1 MSSFTKSEDSTGEKS
16 PTTMRHHSYKEEDED
31 PEPSSDIDE
40 EEDEETEE
48 NPDNTTEQVPR
59 PSAKVTAPR
68 IELQPSDF
76 YFGVTLGEGAFA
88 RVVHAKSKTT
98 STEFAIKIMEKIH
111 IKRENKVKHVLM
123 ERKVLTMV
131 SHPFVIK

>member
-1 MSSFTKSEDSTGEKS
+1 MASVSIPKKGVDDDA
-16 PTTMRHHSYKEEDED
+16 EDED

-40 EEDEETEE
+40 EEEES
-48 NPDNTTEQVPR
+48 PQPQQVKAP
-59 PSAKVTAPR
+59 PR

-88 RVVHAKSKTT
+88 RVVHAKSKKTN
-98 STEFAIKIMEKIH
+98 TEFAIKIMEKIH

-131 SHPFVIK
+131 SHPFIIK

>member
-1 MSSFTKSEDSTGEKS
+1 MSKS
-16 PTTMRHHSYKEEDED
+16 PHMSFKEEDED

-40 EEDEETEE
+40 EEGGGEEGEE
-48 NPDNTTEQVPR
+48 SEESHEQTPR
-59 PSAKVTAPR
+59 QSAKANLPR

-88 RVVHAKSKTT
+88 RVVHAKSKKN

-131 SHPFVIK
+131 SHPFIIK